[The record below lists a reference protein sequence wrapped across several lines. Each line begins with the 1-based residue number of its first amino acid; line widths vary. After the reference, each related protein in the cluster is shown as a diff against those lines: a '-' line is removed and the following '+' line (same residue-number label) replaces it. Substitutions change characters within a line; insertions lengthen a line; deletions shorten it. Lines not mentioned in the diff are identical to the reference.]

1 MTRTGSREG
10 PGAGRA
16 EGTPRDAPGLAT
28 HRGRIAWIGERDGWT
43 HPWLTRVAAHASRSR
58 RGRRVIP
65 PSALACPAI
74 FAIPSVGPHPRR
86 WLAHRSRSLRARAMS
101 RRRKH
106 VRNLVDEALPE
117 LTEGD
122 EVCRVTELRGGNQ
135 VEVRL
140 SPRLSRRAPP
150 PPPVPASP
158 SPSPT
163 ASPARLEPPPA
174 TRRSRRRTERRR

>member
-28 HRGRIAWIGERDGWT
+28 HRGRIACIGERDGWT
-43 HPWLTRVAAHASRSR
+43 HPWFTRVAAHASRSR

-65 PSALACPAI
+65 PPPKRMR
-74 FAIPSVGPHPRR
+74 FWRFRPVRQ
-86 WLAHRSRSLRARAMS
+86 HRSRSLRARAMS

-122 EVCRVTELRGGNQ
+122 EICRVTELRGGNQ
-135 VEVRL
+135 VEVRISRA
-140 SPRLSRRAPP
+140 SPCLLYT
-150 PPPVPASP
+150 SP
-158 SPSPT
+158 SP
-163 ASPARLEPPPA
+163 RDQ
-174 TRRSRRRTERRR
+174 RGSRMPSSA

>member
-43 HPWLTRVAAHASRSR
+43 HPWFTRVASHAARSR

-65 PSALACPAI
+65 PSAQSREY
-74 FAIPSVGPHPRR
+74 FAIPSRVRFHAAGFGAPLSFTPGARDEPASQARAQPRGR
-86 WLAHRSRSLRARAMS
+86 GAARAHRGRRGLQGDRAAGRQPGRGAP
-101 RRRKH
+101 
-106 VRNLVDEALPE
+106 LPA
-117 LTEGD
+117 
-122 EVCRVTELRGGNQ
+122 
-135 VEVRL
+135 
-140 SPRLSRRAPP
+140 PLSRAP